1 MMIMIERKNIIPEVN
16 CLKEAVSMLS
26 QLNRDYISL
35 HKDEVELKDLKD
47 MASLTNTLNSLI
59 MQHFGQGAEIVE
71 IRYADKELEELSI

>member
-1 MMIMIERKNIIPEVN
+1 MKIMIERKNIIPEVN

-26 QLNRDYISL
+26 QLNRDHIAA
-35 HKDEVELKDLKD
+35 HIDDAELKDLKD
-47 MASLTNTLNSLI
+47 MASLTNTLNSLV